1 MSFSQIL
8 INKILY
14 TSNSWKEMHFC
25 RLWNLNKNMCL
36 WKQIVM
42 YTRCRVECV
51 KRIYKWKVAVKSVLC
66 WAMTLF
72 YLKSSAKMITYSIW
86 SLNITRCLYT
96 YRPITDRRLRNDYFS
111 CRFLNMIIYLY
122 SRKFSIR
129 TDFINIRH
137 RPYIFQSFILRKHM
151 SGNKKC
157 IFLRFTKYS

>member
-1 MSFSQIL
+1 
-8 INKILY
+8 
-14 TSNSWKEMHFC
+14 
-25 RLWNLNKNMCL
+25 MCL
-36 WKQIVM
+36 SPRFWLTKYFTPLIREKKCIFVDCEIWIKICVCENRLSL

-72 YLKSSAKMITYSIW
+72 YLKSSAKMVTYSIW

-122 SRKFSIR
+122 SRES
-129 TDFINIRH
+129 
-137 RPYIFQSFILRKHM
+137 FQ
-151 SGNKKC
+151 
-157 IFLRFTKYS
+157 